1 MYPRM
6 FSAIKKRGLIPDINW
21 QVVVDSSLVKLK
33 KPNPKIYKLAEEKCG
48 FKGNEIFFIENSQ
61 NNIDDAKF
69 FGWQTFLYDPANPK
83 ESSQNIMKLW
93 NNRS

>member
-48 FKGNEIFFIENSQ
+48 FKGNEIFLLKTLKIILMTLN
-61 NNIDDAKF
+61 
-69 FGWQTFLYDPANPK
+69 FLVG
-83 ESSQNIMKLW
+83 KLSYMT
-93 NNRS
+93 RPIQKSRVKT